1 LNLRSSAWDAKLQL
15 LKKLALT
22 ACCLVP
28 SLSVGIDLWEEM
40 AIAKEVNSKNECVRC
55 HTNVKGLIRLGW
67 EVEKVKP
74 KQGKSTKT
82 SGEG

>member
-1 LNLRSSAWDAKLQL
+1 MRTTIKTFVWIV
-15 LKKLALT
+15 
-22 ACCLVP
+22 CCLLP
-28 SLSVGIDLWEEM
+28 FPPVGIDLWEET
-40 AIAKEVNSKNECVRC
+40 AVAREVNGKSECVRC

>member
-1 LNLRSSAWDAKLQL
+1 MKLKSFGILALMACSFL
-15 LKKLALT
+15 LYLCPETGLPQKLAQDEQ
-22 ACCLVP
+22 ADFP
-28 SLSVGIDLWEEM
+28 S
-40 AIAKEVNSKNECVRC
+40 ECVRC

-74 KQGKSTKT
+74 KAGKSAQT